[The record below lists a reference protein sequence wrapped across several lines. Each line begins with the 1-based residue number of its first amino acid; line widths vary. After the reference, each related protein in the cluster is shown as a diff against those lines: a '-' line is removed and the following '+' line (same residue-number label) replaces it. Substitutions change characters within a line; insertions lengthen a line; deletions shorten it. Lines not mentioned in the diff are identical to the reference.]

1 MQLRKTN
8 LFAQNKREN
17 SNDNEI
23 KEKTIKEYKSSI
35 GHKTKTKW
43 EEQNNSNKCMGSG
56 CIQMRSRNTTVER
69 QRTERYGQK
78 IKEINGNSLSWTKYL
93 TSR

>member
-56 CIQMRSRNTTVER
+56 
-69 QRTERYGQK
+69 
-78 IKEINGNSLSWTKYL
+78 
-93 TSR
+93 